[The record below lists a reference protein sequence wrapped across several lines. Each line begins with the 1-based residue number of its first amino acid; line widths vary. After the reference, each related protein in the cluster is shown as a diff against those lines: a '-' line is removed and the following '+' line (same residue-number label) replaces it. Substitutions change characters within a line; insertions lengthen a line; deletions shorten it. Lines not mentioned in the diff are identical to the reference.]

1 MCGRGGLNGIHG
13 RECTCT
19 ALLGNRRNVEAL
31 RSSPVRGTRRA
42 SSPVMDRVTRIPRAS
57 EDQSRALAEVQTIAW
72 LLDNSIPV
80 PGTGGRRFG
89 IDAVIGFV
97 PVVGDLISGGI
108 GLFVVWR
115 GSRLG
120 LPRVVVARML
130 ANTAIDMAIGAIP
143 VLGDAFDLWF
153 KANTRNLGL
162 MRRHL
167 EQPDLSTRSDWV
179 VLLGL
184 VGAVV
189 LVVVLLG
196 WFVVAV
202 ISEIVGA
209 F

>member
-1 MCGRGGLNGIHG
+1 
-13 RECTCT
+13 
-19 ALLGNRRNVEAL
+19 
-31 RSSPVRGTRRA
+31 
-42 SSPVMDRVTRIPRAS
+42 MDRVTRIPRAS
-57 EDQSRALAEVQTIAW
+57 EDRSRALAEVETVAW

-97 PVVGDLISGGI
+97 PVVGDVLSGGI
-108 GLFVVWR
+108 GLFVIWR

-130 ANTAIDMAIGAIP
+130 ANTAIDMAVGAIP
-143 VLGDAFDLWF
+143 VVGDAFDLWF

-167 EQPDLSTRSDWV
+167 ERPDLSTRSDWG
-179 VLLGL
+179 VLLAL
-184 VGAVV
+184 VGAVA
-189 LVVVLLG
+189 LVVILLG

-202 ISEIVGA
+202 ISEILRA

>member
-1 MCGRGGLNGIHG
+1 
-13 RECTCT
+13 
-19 ALLGNRRNVEAL
+19 
-31 RSSPVRGTRRA
+31 
-42 SSPVMDRVTRIPRAS
+42 MDRVTRIPRAS
-57 EDQSRALAEVQTIAW
+57 DDQSRALAEVQTIAW

-130 ANTAIDMAIGAIP
+130 ANTAIDMAVGAIP

-167 EQPDLSTRSDWV
+167 EQPDLSTRSDWLA
-179 VLLGL
+179 LLVL
-184 VGAVV
+184 VGAVA
-189 LVVVLLG
+189 LVVFLLG

-202 ISEIVGA
+202 ISEILAA